1 MLVCSRRSMSPLTP
15 RVAGSGRSSSV
26 SRHFR
31 FGEGKAATWGRQ
43 LAELSRSP
51 HRYVWPSELDLMVQ
65 LARFELESRH
75 ADWKGIECA
84 AESRSH
90 VPAVS

>member
-1 MLVCSRRSMSPLTP
+1 
-15 RVAGSGRSSSV
+15 
-26 SRHFR
+26 
-31 FGEGKAATWGRQ
+31 
-43 LAELSRSP
+43 
-51 HRYVWPSELDLMVQ
+51 MVQ